1 MVAVTMATKASG
13 GDWAV
18 MLLVIIHLLLLFLF
32 FYSIFTEVVQQ
43 QKNMDKQLYTSAEA
57 IACSF
62 SHFRFIPLLCF
73 YLPFLSLSTKME
85 AQNSNWYF
93 TSIVSNHREINSKED

>member
-32 FYSIFTEVVQQ
+32 FYSIFTEVIQQ

-57 IACSF
+57 IACSLDRK
-62 SHFRFIPLLCF
+62 S
-73 YLPFLSLSTKME
+73 
-85 AQNSNWYF
+85 
-93 TSIVSNHREINSKED
+93 VV